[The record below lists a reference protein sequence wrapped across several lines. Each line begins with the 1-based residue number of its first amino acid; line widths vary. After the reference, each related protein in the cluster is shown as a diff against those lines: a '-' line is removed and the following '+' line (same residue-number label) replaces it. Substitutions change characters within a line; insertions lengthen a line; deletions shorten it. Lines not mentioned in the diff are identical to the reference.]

1 MQNISKPDKSALR
14 ILYITGNLEG
24 HDSGELT
31 HLTER
36 QTNNYMASKSL
47 TEEIDDW
54 IGRLEYWEQCLAIK
68 ILSKQTITDS
78 DVKLAYKYFLEDNGL
93 TEKKTEQ
100 PKIKIAPAS
109 SSAASAEDFLL
120 SEIKG
125 IKGINALK
133 DEQSIP
139 ISKNLSILYGDNG
152 VGKSGYIRILNNA
165 FLSRGDK
172 TLHNNIYSTVKPKE
186 KSCVFKFIDST
197 NEYELKFPDDS
208 KSYEFSC
215 YSVFD
220 TFSITAH
227 LTAENVIQF
236 LPNGLEFFDAFSSA
250 VTRVQVLLENDIRNN
265 SPANDFIDF
274 FDNDTSIKK
283 LVENLSGTSDL
294 KVIQEKSKVSPEELI
309 RLAALEKS
317 LIDLKKVDVTKKVKS
332 LRKIQE
338 QLGELKD
345 EFETLNEYFS
355 DTEIG
360 KLKKLLRDYLHNKQ
374 LSASEGLAQ
383 FKTENIGSI
392 GSDEWKELLVA
403 AKAFAEIQYEDEN
416 LYPADKDFCLLC
428 HQPLSKEAKQLIEAY
443 WKYLISNAEKD
454 LKEIVDKIN
463 EQHTDLIE
471 LDTKVLSEWLKENS
485 EANLKIWNAQI
496 KSVETLRKQLVA
508 VLKSK
513 KWNDEITTKQ
523 ISLKAFPQIEKS
535 IQDKILSFNEA
546 EISRK
551 IKLTEKEIQELKD
564 RKKLAT
570 LVLKISEFIKKRKW
584 AVKANTKTFNTRK
597 ITQQQKD
604 LFSIFVTDEYVR
616 IFNQECEKLDAN
628 FGINISQRAV
638 KGNTLKHLVLAGW
651 TPSQILS
658 EGEQRAIS
666 LADFLTEAQMG
677 TKNKGIIFDDPV
689 NSLDHIRRQ
698 TIAERLVEESKVRQ
712 VIVFTHDITFLLA
725 LQTLA
730 TEETVDCVISTMRKI
745 GNTPGVINN
754 SLPWLASNV
763 KERVKKLN
771 EEIPNLKKAE
781 AGTDPDYYCEEAK
794 KWCGLLRET
803 WERAVEELLLN
814 DAIQRFSPAIETK
827 RLKRAKFTP
836 DLYKEIEKGMSDCS
850 NWVHDQARAIN
861 NPAPKVSKLE
871 TFLTTFNEFVK
882 KVR

>member
-1 MQNISKPDKSALR
+1 MAL
-14 ILYITGNLEG
+14 
-24 HDSGELT
+24 
-31 HLTER
+31 
-36 QTNNYMASKSL
+36 KSL
-47 TEEIDDW
+47 TEEIHDW
-54 IGRLEYWEQCLAIK
+54 IGRLEYWEQWLAIK

-93 TEKKTEQ
+93 AEKKTAQ

-109 SSAASAEDFLL
+109 SSAAITEDFLL

-172 TLHNNIYSTVKPKE
+172 TLHNNIYSTVRPKE

-208 KSYEFSC
+208 QSYEFSC

-250 VTRVQVLLENDIRNN
+250 VTRVQELLENDIRNN

-274 FDNDTSIKK
+274 FDNETSVKK
-283 LVENLSGTSDL
+283 LVENLSGASDL
-294 KVIQEKSKVSPEELI
+294 KVILEKSKISSEELI

-338 QLGELKD
+338 QLVELKD
-345 EFETLNEYFS
+345 EFETLNDFFS
-355 DTEIG
+355 ETEIG

-383 FKTENIGSI
+383 FKTEYIGSI
-392 GSDEWKELLVA
+392 GSDEWKDLLVA

-416 LYPADKDFCLLC
+416 LYPAENDFCLLC

-443 WKYLISNAEKD
+443 WKYLTSNAEKD

-471 LDTKVLSEWLKENS
+471 LDTKVLSEDSVISEWLKENS
-485 EANLKIWNAQI
+485 EANLTIWNAQI
-496 KSVETLRKQLVA
+496 KSVETLRKQIVA

-523 ISLKAFPQIEKS
+523 ISLKAFPLIEKS
-535 IQDKILSFNEA
+535 IQEKISSFNEA
-546 EISRK
+546 EVNRK

-570 LVLKISEFIKKRKW
+570 LVLKISEFITKRKW
-584 AVKANTKTFNTRK
+584 AAKANTKTFNTRK

-604 LFSIFVTDEYVR
+604 LFTKFVTDEYVK
-616 IFNQECEKLDAN
+616 IFNQECEKLDAK

-730 TEETVDCVISTMRKI
+730 AEEAVDCLVTTMRKI
-745 GNTPGVINN
+745 GNTPGIINS

-771 EEIPNLKKAE
+771 EAIPNLKKAE
-781 AGTDPDYYCEEAK
+781 SGTDPDYYYEEAK

-803 WERAVEELLLN
+803 WERAVEEILLN
-814 DAIQRFSPAIETK
+814 DAVQRFSPAIQTK
-827 RLKRAKFTP
+827 RLERAKFTP

-850 NWVHDQARAIN
+850 DWVHDQARAIN
-861 NPAPKVSKLE
+861 NPPPKVVKLE
-871 TFLTTFNEFVK
+871 AFLTIFSEFVK
-882 KVR
+882 KCR